1 MRADHARGSRSG
13 LPEAAVVRLATYLGV
28 LNLLDQR
35 GVVTISSGELAA
47 AAGVNPAQ
55 LRKDLSHLGS
65 YGIRGVGYDVANLR
79 FHLDHNIGSPQ
90 HWLVIIVGVGNLGR
104 ALVNHAGFSARGF
117 RVTALFDADPALVGT
132 TVEGHRIHA
141 MADLAAVVTEPQ
153 VTIGV
158 IATPPAVAQE
168 VAGELVEAGVE
179 CLLNF
184 AATSL
189 DLPGTVTVR
198 KVDLGSELQILAYH
212 RQMSM
217 ADGITSTT
225 VVQEERS
232 LPLVP
237 GLGE

>member
-1 MRADHARGSRSG
+1 MRPDEPPTPRPG
-13 LPEAAVVRLATYLGV
+13 LPEATVARLAAYLGV

-35 GVVTISSGELAA
+35 GVPKVSSGELAA

-65 YGIRGVGYDVANLR
+65 YGTRGVGYDVGNLR
-79 FHLDHNIGSPQ
+79 FHLDQNIGSAEQ
-90 HWLVIIVGVGNLGR
+90 WLVIIVGVGNLGR

-117 RVTALFDADPALVGT
+117 RVSALFDADPALVGT

-141 MADLAAVVTEPQ
+141 MADLATVVTQPEA
-153 VTIGV
+153 TIGV
-158 IATPPAVAQE
+158 IATPPKVAQQ
-168 VAGELVEAGVE
+168 VAEKLVAARVE

-184 AATSL
+184 AAGTL
-189 DLPGTVTVR
+189 KLPAKVTVR

-212 RQMSM
+212 RQLSLTG
-217 ADGITSTT
+217 GITAAS
-225 VVQEERS
+225 VVPEAS
-232 LPLVP
+232 LPVVP